1 MDLSDSSSENLNS
14 TNADLIDLVPND
26 KNIDSTLNNFM
37 LGEDLNLDMVGLN
50 ATSINGLN
58 GLDLGLDVQKMVK
71 NVSSE
76 DEKDNFLKSSSDEDK
91 ENKVKDSILIFVLII
106 LGVKKIF
113 KNILLLNLKTS
124 LKTVS

>member
-1 MDLSDSSSENLNS
+1 
-14 TNADLIDLVPND
+14 
-26 KNIDSTLNNFM
+26 M